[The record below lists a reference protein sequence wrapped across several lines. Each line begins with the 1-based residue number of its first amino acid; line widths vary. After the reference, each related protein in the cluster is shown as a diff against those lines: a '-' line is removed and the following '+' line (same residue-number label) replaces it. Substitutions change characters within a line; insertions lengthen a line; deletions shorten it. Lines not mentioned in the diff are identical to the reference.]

1 MEKLKLKELRYNA
14 KTIEDDFHR
23 MILFDKNHRLIAYFA
38 IKDYAEDYVIG
49 EKEVNVYD
57 KNNSLIDKVL
67 HVVIDK
73 VCNNASDLDTQC
85 PIKYGEDEYFPNA
98 IKEPPLEPENIKH
111 DESKIHKVTIDEF
124 IPKQTEP
131 TIHFDKKVFES
142 GLSFREAY
150 MRMVEGKKISRPCFI
165 GWWFMNHE
173 SKVIIHDRYG
183 NELKEGDITNTVTN
197 TLANDW
203 EVIE

>member
-1 MEKLKLKELRYNA
+1 M
-14 KTIEDDFHR
+14 
-23 MILFDKNHRLIAYFA
+23 
-38 IKDYAEDYVIG
+38 
-49 EKEVNVYD
+49 
-57 KNNSLIDKVL
+57 
-67 HVVIDK
+67 
-73 VCNNASDLDTQC
+73 
-85 PIKYGEDEYFPNA
+85 
-98 IKEPPLEPENIKH
+98 
-111 DESKIHKVTIDEF
+111 ESKIRQIITQLNVATSSNVEPEKHEELKIRKVTIDEF
-124 IPKQTEP
+124 IPKDVEP

-150 MRMVEGKKISRPCFI
+150 MRMVEGKKISRPCFM

-173 SKVIIHDRYG
+173 SKVVIHDRHD

>member
-1 MEKLKLKELRYNA
+1 MKTKLKELKYND
-14 KTIEDDFHR
+14 KSIKDDFHQ
-23 MILFDKNHRLIAYFA
+23 MVLFDKDYRLIKYDVI
-38 IKDYAEDYVIG
+38 IKYAEDYVIG
-49 EKEVNVYD
+49 QKEINVYS
-57 KNNSLIDKVL
+57 KNNSLVGKALHVAIDKAC
-67 HVVIDK
+67 DD
-73 VCNNASDLDTQC
+73 AADLETHC
-85 PIKYGEDEYFPNA
+85 PLITFGEDEYIPDAVAFEEPETKDLP
-98 IKEPPLEPENIKH
+98 KEPEVEH
-111 DESKIHKVTIDEF
+111 
-124 IPKQTEP
+124 TEP

-150 MRMVEGKKISRPCFI
+150 MRMVEGKKVSRPCFM

-173 SKVIIHDRYG
+173 SKVVIHDRYG